1 MRVNRAYLEAILVAS
16 LLLLGG
22 GFIAATS
29 AEQQDE
35 LVDLSFLEGDWDF
48 NGIEAFVRPA
58 TLASAAI
65 EDNRARPSKP
75 TWTVYCS
82 PHPGTSPLSVL
93 F

>member
-1 MRVNRAYLEAILVAS
+1 MRVNRAYLEAVLVAS

-22 GFIAATS
+22 GYIAATS

-35 LVDLSFLEGDWDF
+35 VVDLSFLEGDWDF

-65 EDNRARPSKP
+65 GDNRGNAPTIKAR
-75 TWTVYCS
+75 VDR
-82 PHPGTSPLSVL
+82 LL
-93 F
+93 FPAPRN

>member
-1 MRVNRAYLEAILVAS
+1 MRFNRAYLEAILVAS

-65 EDNRARPSKP
+65 EDDRGSAPGIKARMDRLMFP
-75 TWTVYCS
+75 T
-82 PHPGTSPLSVL
+82 PRN
-93 F
+93 

>member
-1 MRVNRAYLEAILVAS
+1 MRFNRAYLEAALVAS

-22 GFIAATS
+22 GYIAATS

-65 EDNRARPSKP
+65 ENDRGSAQGIKARMDRLLFP
-75 TWTVYCS
+75 TARD
-82 PHPGTSPLSVL
+82 
-93 F
+93 

>member
-1 MRVNRAYLEAILVAS
+1 MRFNRAYLEAILVAS

-22 GFIAATS
+22 GYIAATS

-35 LVDLSFLEGDWDF
+35 PVDLSFLEGDWDF

-65 EDNRARPSKP
+65 EDNRAQGIKVHMDRLLFPS
-75 TWTVYCS
+75 
-82 PHPGTSPLSVL
+82 PGN
-93 F
+93 

>member
-1 MRVNRAYLEAILVAS
+1 MRFNRAHLEAALVAS

-65 EDNRARPSKP
+65 DENRAPDIKAR
-75 TWTVYCS
+75 
-82 PHPGTSPLSVL
+82 LDRLL
-93 F
+93 FPAPRN

>member
-1 MRVNRAYLEAILVAS
+1 MRFNRAYLEAALVAS

-65 EDNRARPSKP
+65 EDNGASAIKARMDRFLFP
-75 TWTVYCS
+75 T
-82 PHPGTSPLSVL
+82 PRD
-93 F
+93 

>member
-1 MRVNRAYLEAILVAS
+1 MRFNCAYLEAILVAS

-22 GFIAATS
+22 GYIAATS

-58 TLASAAI
+58 TLASAAN
-65 EDNRARPSKP
+65 EDNRAPAIKAHMDRLLFR
-75 TWTVYCS
+75 T
-82 PHPGTSPLSVL
+82 PGN
-93 F
+93 